1 MWPTCGADT
10 GIWLDAC
17 RGSGRIVNLWSTTKM
32 VTALCV
38 LMLHDRGVLSVDAPM
53 ADYWPEFAANGKEEI
68 LVRHVLGHTAGLPV
82 FDELVDDLALFDWAE
97 CCRRLAAQAP
107 RWAPG
112 DELGYHSE
120 TQGWLLG
127 ELVRRVDGRTLGT
140 FFRDEVARP
149 LGLDLHIGLADREF
163 TRVADVATL
172 HARANT
178 PSDPE
183 LQALE
188 QPSDARSA
196 ALVNTS
202 AWRRAEFPASNAH
215 GNARSIALAMA
226 PLANDGHLGN
236 HRLLS
241 PATIE
246 RTFEV
251 QADGVDR
258 MTGRHFKLGIG
269 YGLNSEHTP
278 LGVNDRTLW
287 WAGWGRDV
295 RDRRREPADRQ
306 LRHEPDARRRGSARR
321 PGDLRSAAFRHILK
335 QKRAGSDVLEF
346 IELFCGMRRLLDL
359 KWYAHAVVP
368 PARAP
373 GCPYRAADRSEY
385 AVLEHTAV
393 RDRISQGHGAGER
406 MAGAMHARTDR
417 AGDGVGLGEQRLVR
431 GISPHPLDRSAASR
445 GWRPMAGIW

>member
-1 MWPTCGADT
+1 MIDGSCDPEFDAVRSAFTQNFAEGDLGASCAVTVEGELVVDLWGGHRDLARRLPWERDT
-10 GIWLDAC
+10 
-17 RGSGRIVNLWSTTKM
+17 IVNLWSTTKM

-53 ADYWPEFAANGKEEI
+53 ADYWPEFAANGKEGV

-82 FDELVDDLALFDWAE
+82 FDEPLGDLALFDWAE
-97 CCRRLAAQAP
+97 CCRRLAAQSP
-107 RWAPG
+107 RWTPG
-112 DELGYHSE
+112 DGSGYHSE

-140 FFRDEVARP
+140 FFRDEVAQP
-149 LGLDLHIGLADREF
+149 LGLDLHIGLDDREF

-188 QPSDARSA
+188 RPSDARSV
-196 ALVNTS
+196 ALVNTT
-202 AWRRAEFPASNAH
+202 AWRRAEFPASNGH
-215 GNARSIALAMA
+215 GNARSIALAMT
-226 PLANDGHLGN
+226 PLANGGRVGN
-236 HRLLS
+236 RRLLS

-258 MTGRHFKLGIG
+258 MTGHHFKLGIG

-287 WAGWGRDV
+287 WAGWGGSMCVIDV
-295 RDRRREPADRQ
+295 QNRLTVSYVMNRMLGDD
-306 LRHEPDARRRGSARR
+306 
-321 PGDLRSAAFRHILK
+321 DLR
-335 QKRAGSDVLEF
+335 
-346 IELFCGMRRLLDL
+346 
-359 KWYAHAVVP
+359 
-368 PARAP
+368 
-373 GCPYRAADRSEY
+373 
-385 AVLEHTAV
+385 AV
-393 RDRISQGHGAGER
+393 RVIFALPHF
-406 MAGAMHARTDR
+406 RTF
-417 AGDGVGLGEQRLVR
+417 
-431 GISPHPLDRSAASR
+431 
-445 GWRPMAGIW
+445 

>member
-1 MWPTCGADT
+1 MTSPDPMIEGSCGP
-10 GIWLDAC
+10 GLDAVRDAFSRNFVDGDLGASC
-17 RGSGRIVNLWSTTKM
+17 AVTVEGELVADLWGGHRDLARRMPWERDTIVNLWSTTKM

-38 LMLHDRGVLSVDAPM
+38 LMLHDRGALSVDAPM
-53 ADYWPEFAANGKEEI
+53 ANYWPEFAANGKEEI

-107 RWAPG
+107 RWTPG
-112 DELGYHSE
+112 NELGYHSE

-127 ELVRRVDGRTLGT
+127 ELIRRVDGRTLGT

-178 PSDPE
+178 PSDPQ

-188 QPSDARSA
+188 QPSGSRSA
-196 ALVNTS
+196 TLVNTS

-226 PLANDGHLGN
+226 PLANDGCLGD

-269 YGLNSEHTP
+269 YGLNGEHTP

-287 WAGWGRDV
+287 WAGWGGSMCVVDV
-295 RDRRREPADRQ
+295 ENRLTVSYVMNRMLGD
-306 LRHEPDARRRGSARR
+306 
-321 PGDLRSAAFRHILK
+321 GDLR
-335 QKRAGSDVLEF
+335 
-346 IELFCGMRRLLDL
+346 
-359 KWYAHAVVP
+359 
-368 PARAP
+368 
-373 GCPYRAADRSEY
+373 
-385 AVLEHTAV
+385 AV
-393 RDRISQGHGAGER
+393 RVIF
-406 MAGAMHARTDR
+406 AMLRFATF
-417 AGDGVGLGEQRLVR
+417 
-431 GISPHPLDRSAASR
+431 
-445 GWRPMAGIW
+445 